1 MAILYFTRSI
11 FVENWQFYLISGI
24 VLLLYMLISQNWM
37 FWWSHVYTFF
47 MEADFVKFQNIVFV
61 DTLVSLI
68 VVAIE
73 CLDFSTPSLFDMAT
87 TASGKSPNTTP
98 TKWNKRFQR
107 PMGNMTSM
115 VSVVAK
121 LLSACERTRNSMVI
135 MWNIVL
141 IALLLTIIWWGFCNI
156 QDNQGQGRGC
166 QPKLK
171 AEALIFVTE
180 KTNLIV
186 VLL

>member
-1 MAILYFTRSI
+1 
-11 FVENWQFYLISGI
+11 
-24 VLLLYMLISQNWM
+24 MLISQNWM
-37 FWWSHVYTFF
+37 FWWSHVCTFSI
-47 MEADFVKFQNIVFV
+47 EVVFVKFQGVVFV

-135 MWNIVL
+135 TWNIVL

-156 QDNQGQGRGC
+156 QDNQGQGRGY

>member
-1 MAILYFTRSI
+1 
-11 FVENWQFYLISGI
+11 
-24 VLLLYMLISQNWM
+24 
-37 FWWSHVYTFF
+37 

-61 DTLVSLI
+61 VTLASLI

-121 LLSACERTRNSMVI
+121 LLSACERTRNSKVI
-135 MWNIVL
+135 LCKIVV
-141 IALLLTIIWWGFCNI
+141 IALPLTII
-156 QDNQGQGRGC
+156 
-166 QPKLK
+166 
-171 AEALIFVTE
+171 
-180 KTNLIV
+180 
-186 VLL
+186 